1 MKKSWIANGAT
12 ATNGFFGGLSILMT
26 IEGAFDYAAV
36 CILVSMVAD
45 FMDGRIARALHTT
58 GPLGVELDSMCD
70 DISFGI
76 APGALLYAADLREL
90 GLIGMIACALL
101 AVSCAFRLAR
111 FNVKSDEVHGYF
123 EGLPCPMTGMITAG
137 YILSGV
143 KLWPIVTLLLVLL
156 VAYLMV
162 SEIHYPTNKGASAD
176 QLHIEALGVA
186 LLVLILP
193 TFFHWPVWFAALCL
207 AFIVFGILNTYMNH
221 RKMERRKRRK
231 ALRRRREEAESEDD
245 YLE

>member
-1 MKKSWIANGAT
+1 MNKSWAANAAT
-12 ATNGFFGGLSILMT
+12 ATNGFFGALSILMT
-26 IEGAFDYAAV
+26 IEGAYDYAAV

-45 FMDGRIARALHTT
+45 FLDGRIARALHTT

-76 APGALLYAADLREL
+76 APGALLYASELREL
-90 GLIGMIACALL
+90 GLIGMIACSLL

-137 YILSGV
+137 YMLSGM
-143 KLWPIVTLLLVLL
+143 KLWPVVTLLLVLL

-162 SEIHYPTNKGASAD
+162 SEIHYPTNKGATAD

-186 LLVLILP
+186 LLIFIVP
-193 TFFHWPVWFAALCL
+193 TFIHWPLWFAALCFS
-207 AFIVFGILNTYMNH
+207 FIAFGILNTYQNH
-221 RKMERRKRRK
+221 RKMERRRRK
-231 ALRRRREEAESEDD
+231 KAMRRYMDEETEDAE
-245 YLE
+245 

>member
-1 MKKSWIANGAT
+1 MNKSWAANAAT
-12 ATNGFFGGLSILMT
+12 ATNGFFGALSILMT
-26 IEGAFDYAAV
+26 IEGAYDYAAV

-45 FMDGRIARALHTT
+45 FLDGRIARALHTT

-76 APGALLYAADLREL
+76 APGALLYASELREL
-90 GLIGMIACALL
+90 GLIGMIACSLL

-137 YILSGV
+137 YMLSGM
-143 KLWPIVTLLLVLL
+143 KLWPVVTLLLVLL

-162 SEIHYPTNKGASAD
+162 SEIHYPTNKGATAD

-186 LLVLILP
+186 LLIFIVP
-193 TFFHWPVWFAALCL
+193 TFIHWPIWFAALCFS
-207 AFIVFGILNTYMNH
+207 FIVFGILNTYQNH
-221 RKMERRKRRK
+221 RKMERRRRK
-231 ALRRRREEAESEDD
+231 KAMRRYMDEETEDSE
-245 YLE
+245 

>member
-1 MKKSWIANGAT
+1 MNKSWVANTAT
-12 ATNGFFGGLSILMT
+12 ATNGFFGALSILMT
-26 IEGAFDYAAV
+26 IEGAYDYAAV

-45 FMDGRIARALHTT
+45 FLDGRIARALHTT

-76 APGALLYAADLREL
+76 APGALLYASELREL
-90 GLIGMIACALL
+90 GLVGMIACALL

-137 YILSGV
+137 YILSGM

-156 VAYLMV
+156 IAYLMV
-162 SEIHYPTNKGASAD
+162 SEIHYPTNKGATVD
-176 QLHIEALGVA
+176 QLHIEALGAA
-186 LLVLILP
+186 LLVFIVP
-193 TFFHWPVWFAALCL
+193 TFVHWPIWFAALCF
-207 AFIVFGILNTYMNH
+207 AFIVFGMINTYQN
-221 RKMERRKRRK
+221 RRK
-231 ALRRRREEAESEDD
+231 AERRRRRKAMRRLMDEETEDP
-245 YLE
+245 E

>member
-1 MKKSWIANGAT
+1 MNKSWVANTAT
-12 ATNGFFGGLSILMT
+12 ATNGFFGALSILMT
-26 IEGAFDYAAV
+26 IEGAYDYAAC

-45 FMDGRIARALHTT
+45 FLDGRIARALHTT

-76 APGALLYAADLREL
+76 APGALLYATELREL
-90 GLIGMIACALL
+90 GLVGMIACALL

-143 KLWPIVTLLLVLL
+143 KMWPIATLLLVLL

-162 SEIHYPTNKGASAD
+162 SEIHYPTNKGATAD
-176 QLHIEALGVA
+176 QLHIEALGVS
-186 LLVLILP
+186 LLVLAVP
-193 TFFHWPVWFAALCL
+193 TFFHWSVWFAALCL
-207 AFIVFGILNTYMNH
+207 AFIVFGILNTMMNR
-221 RKMERRKRRK
+221 RKMERRRRRK
-231 ALRRRREEAESEDD
+231 IRRRRIEEDD
-245 YLE
+245 DDTEV

>member
-1 MKKSWIANGAT
+1 MNKSWAANAAT
-12 ATNGFFGGLSILMT
+12 ATNGFFGALSILMT
-26 IEGAFDYAAV
+26 IEGAYDYAAV

-45 FMDGRIARALHTT
+45 FLDGRIARALHTT

-76 APGALLYAADLREL
+76 APGALLYASELREL
-90 GLIGMIACALL
+90 GLIGMIACSLL

-137 YILSGV
+137 YMLSGM
-143 KLWPIVTLLLVLL
+143 KLWPVVTLLLVLL

-162 SEIHYPTNKGASAD
+162 SEIHYPTNKGATAD

-186 LLVLILP
+186 LLIFIVP
-193 TFFHWPVWFAALCL
+193 TFIHWPLWFAAFCFS
-207 AFIVFGILNTYMNH
+207 FIVFGILNTHQNH
-221 RKMERRKRRK
+221 RKMERRRRK
-231 ALRRRREEAESEDD
+231 KAMRRYMDEETEDAE
-245 YLE
+245 

>member
-1 MKKSWIANGAT
+1 MNKSWAANAAT
-12 ATNGFFGGLSILMT
+12 ATNGFFGALSILMT
-26 IEGAFDYAAV
+26 IEGAYDYAAV

-45 FMDGRIARALHTT
+45 FLDGRIARALHTT

-76 APGALLYAADLREL
+76 APGALLYASELREL
-90 GLIGMIACALL
+90 GLIGMIACSLL

-137 YILSGV
+137 YMLSGM
-143 KLWPIVTLLLVLL
+143 KLWPVVTLLLVLL

-162 SEIHYPTNKGASAD
+162 SEIHYPTNKGATAD

-186 LLVLILP
+186 LLVFIVP
-193 TFFHWPVWFAALCL
+193 TFIHWPIWFAALCFS
-207 AFIVFGILNTYMNH
+207 FIVFGILNTYQNK
-221 RKMERRKRRK
+221 RKMERRRRK
-231 ALRRRREEAESEDD
+231 KAMRRYMDEETEDAE
-245 YLE
+245 

>member
-1 MKKSWIANGAT
+1 MNKSWAANAAT
-12 ATNGFFGGLSILMT
+12 ATNGFFGALSILMT
-26 IEGAFDYAAV
+26 IEGAYDYAAV

-45 FMDGRIARALHTT
+45 FLDGRIARALHTT

-76 APGALLYAADLREL
+76 APGALLYASELREL
-90 GLIGMIACALL
+90 GLIGMIACSLL

-137 YILSGV
+137 YMLSGM
-143 KLWPIVTLLLVLL
+143 KLWPVVTLLLVLL
-156 VAYLMV
+156 IAYLMV
-162 SEIHYPTNKGASAD
+162 SEIHYPTNKGATAD

-186 LLVLILP
+186 LLIFIVP
-193 TFFHWPVWFAALCL
+193 TFIHWPIWFAALCFS
-207 AFIVFGILNTYMNH
+207 FIVFGILNTYQNH
-221 RKMERRKRRK
+221 RKMERRRRK
-231 ALRRRREEAESEDD
+231 KAMRRYMDEETEDSE
-245 YLE
+245 

>member
-1 MKKSWIANGAT
+1 MKKSWAANAAT
-12 ATNGFFGGLSILMT
+12 ATNGFFGALSILMT

-45 FMDGRIARALHTT
+45 FLDGRIARALHTT

-76 APGALLYAADLREL
+76 APGALLYASELREL
-90 GLIGMIACALL
+90 GLIGMIACSLL

-137 YILSGV
+137 YMLSGM
-143 KLWPIVTLLLVLL
+143 KLWPVVTLLLVLL

-162 SEIHYPTNKGASAD
+162 SEIHYPTNKGATAD
-176 QLHIEALGVA
+176 QLHIEALGAA
-186 LLVLILP
+186 LLIFIAP
-193 TFFHWPVWFAALCL
+193 TCIHWPIWFAALCF
-207 AFIVFGILNTYMNH
+207 AFIVFGILNTYQNR
-221 RKMERRKRRK
+221 RKMERRRRRK
-231 ALRRRREEAESEDD
+231 VLRRRMDEETEDAE
-245 YLE
+245 

>member
-1 MKKSWIANGAT
+1 
-12 ATNGFFGGLSILMT
+12 MT
-26 IEGAFDYAAV
+26 IEGAYDYAAV

-45 FMDGRIARALHTT
+45 FLDGRIARALHTT

-76 APGALLYAADLREL
+76 APGALLYASELREL
-90 GLIGMIACALL
+90 GLIGMIACSLL

-137 YILSGV
+137 YMLSGM
-143 KLWPIVTLLLVLL
+143 KLWPVVTLLLVLL

-162 SEIHYPTNKGASAD
+162 SEIHYPTNKGATAD

-186 LLVLILP
+186 LLIFIVP
-193 TFFHWPVWFAALCL
+193 TFIHWPLWFAALCFS
-207 AFIVFGILNTYMNH
+207 FIAFGILNTYQNH
-221 RKMERRKRRK
+221 RKMERRRRK
-231 ALRRRREEAESEDD
+231 KAMRRYMDEETEDAE
-245 YLE
+245 

>member
-1 MKKSWIANGAT
+1 MNKSWAANAAT
-12 ATNGFFGGLSILMT
+12 ATNGFFGALSILMT
-26 IEGAFDYAAV
+26 IEGAYDYAAV

-45 FMDGRIARALHTT
+45 FLDGRIARALHTT

-76 APGALLYAADLREL
+76 APGALLYASELREL
-90 GLIGMIACALL
+90 GLIGMIACSLL

-137 YILSGV
+137 YMLSGM
-143 KLWPIVTLLLVLL
+143 KLWPVVTLLLVLL

-162 SEIHYPTNKGASAD
+162 SKIHYPTNKGATAD

-186 LLVLILP
+186 LLIFIVP
-193 TFFHWPVWFAALCL
+193 TFIHWPLWFAALCFS
-207 AFIVFGILNTYMNH
+207 FIVFGILNTYQNH
-221 RKMERRKRRK
+221 RKMERRRRK
-231 ALRRRREEAESEDD
+231 KAMRRYMDEETEDAE
-245 YLE
+245 

>member
-1 MKKSWIANGAT
+1 MNKSWAANAAT
-12 ATNGFFGGLSILMT
+12 ATNGFFGALSILMT
-26 IEGAFDYAAV
+26 IEGAYDYAAV

-45 FMDGRIARALHTT
+45 FLDGRIARALHTT

-76 APGALLYAADLREL
+76 APGALLYASELREL
-90 GLIGMIACALL
+90 GLIGMIACSLL

-137 YILSGV
+137 YMLSGM
-143 KLWPIVTLLLVLL
+143 KLWPVVTLLLVLL

-162 SEIHYPTNKGASAD
+162 SEIHYPTNKGATAD

-186 LLVLILP
+186 LLVFIVP
-193 TFFHWPVWFAALCL
+193 TFIHWPIWFAALCFS
-207 AFIVFGILNTYMNH
+207 FIVFGILNTYQNK
-221 RKMERRKRRK
+221 RKMERRRRK
-231 ALRRRREEAESEDD
+231 KAMRRYMDEETEDSE
-245 YLE
+245 

>member
-1 MKKSWIANGAT
+1 MNKSWAANAAT
-12 ATNGFFGGLSILMT
+12 ATNGFFGALSILMT
-26 IEGAFDYAAV
+26 IEGAYDYAAV

-45 FMDGRIARALHTT
+45 FLDGRIARALHTT

-76 APGALLYAADLREL
+76 APGALLYASELREL
-90 GLIGMIACALL
+90 GLIGMMACSLL

-137 YILSGV
+137 YMLSGM
-143 KLWPIVTLLLVLL
+143 KLWPVVTLLLVLL

-162 SEIHYPTNKGASAD
+162 SEIHYPTNKGATAD

-186 LLVLILP
+186 LLVFIVP
-193 TFFHWPVWFAALCL
+193 TFIHWPIWFAALCFS
-207 AFIVFGILNTYMNH
+207 FIVFGILNTYQNH
-221 RKMERRKRRK
+221 RKMERRRRK
-231 ALRRRREEAESEDD
+231 KAMRRYMDEETEDAE
-245 YLE
+245 

>member
-1 MKKSWIANGAT
+1 MNKSWIANGVT
-12 ATNGFFGGLSILMT
+12 ATNGFFGAMSIFMS
-26 IEGAFDYAAV
+26 IEGAFDIAAI

-45 FMDGRIARALHTT
+45 FFDGRTARALHTT

-76 APGALLYAADLREL
+76 APATLLYASQLREY
-90 GLIGMIACALL
+90 GLVAAVPCALL

-111 FNVKSDEVHGYF
+111 FNVKSGEVHGYF

-143 KLWPIVTLLLVLL
+143 VLWQPLTLALILL

-162 SEIHYPTNKGASAD
+162 SEVHYPDNKGASAD
-176 QLHIEALGVA
+176 QLHWQALVFC
-186 LLVLILP
+186 LVLFGVL
-193 TFFHWPVWFAALCL
+193 TFLAPSSWFASLCL
-207 AFIVFGILNTYMNH
+207 AFIIFGILNTWQNR
-221 RKMERRKRRK
+221 RKAQRKRRK
-231 ALRRRREEAESEDD
+231 SRRNAGDHKE
-245 YLE
+245 L

>member
-1 MKKSWIANGAT
+1 MNKSWAANAAT
-12 ATNGFFGGLSILMT
+12 ATNGFFGALSILMT
-26 IEGAFDYAAV
+26 IEGAYDYAAV

-45 FMDGRIARALHTT
+45 FLDGRIARALHTT

-76 APGALLYAADLREL
+76 APGALLYASELREL
-90 GLIGMIACALL
+90 GLIGMIACSLL

-137 YILSGV
+137 YMLSGM
-143 KLWPIVTLLLVLL
+143 KLWPVVTLLLVLL

-162 SEIHYPTNKGASAD
+162 SEIHYPTNKGATAD

-186 LLVLILP
+186 LLIFIVP
-193 TFFHWPVWFAALCL
+193 TFIHWPIWFAALCFS
-207 AFIVFGILNTYMNH
+207 FIVFGILNTYQNH
-221 RKMERRKRRK
+221 RKMERRRRK
-231 ALRRRREEAESEDD
+231 KAMRRYMDEETEDAE
-245 YLE
+245 

>member
-1 MKKSWIANGAT
+1 MNKSWAANAAT
-12 ATNGFFGGLSILMT
+12 ATNGFFGALSILMT
-26 IEGAFDYAAV
+26 IEGAYDYAAV

-45 FMDGRIARALHTT
+45 FLDGRIARALHTT

-76 APGALLYAADLREL
+76 APGALLYASELREL
-90 GLIGMIACALL
+90 GLIGMITCSLL

-137 YILSGV
+137 YMLSGM
-143 KLWPIVTLLLVLL
+143 KLWPVVTLLLVLL

-162 SEIHYPTNKGASAD
+162 SEIHYPTNKGATAD

-186 LLVLILP
+186 LLIFIVP
-193 TFFHWPVWFAALCL
+193 TFIHWPLWFAALCFS
-207 AFIVFGILNTYMNH
+207 FIVFGILNTYQNH
-221 RKMERRKRRK
+221 RKMERRRRK
-231 ALRRRREEAESEDD
+231 KAMRRYMDEETEDAE
-245 YLE
+245 

>member
-1 MKKSWIANGAT
+1 MNKSWAANAAT
-12 ATNGFFGGLSILMT
+12 ATNGFFGALSILMT
-26 IEGAFDYAAV
+26 IEGAYDYAAV

-45 FMDGRIARALHTT
+45 FLDGRIARALHTT

-76 APGALLYAADLREL
+76 APGALLYASELREL
-90 GLIGMIACALL
+90 GLIGMIACSLL

-137 YILSGV
+137 YMLSGM
-143 KLWPIVTLLLVLL
+143 KLWPVVTLLLVLL

-162 SEIHYPTNKGASAD
+162 SEIHYPTNKGATAD

-186 LLVLILP
+186 LLIFIVP
-193 TFFHWPVWFAALCL
+193 TFIHWPLWFAALCFS
-207 AFIVFGILNTYMNH
+207 FIVFGILNTYQNH
-221 RKMERRKRRK
+221 RKMERRRRK
-231 ALRRRREEAESEDD
+231 KAMRRYMDEETEDP
-245 YLE
+245 E

>member
-1 MKKSWIANGAT
+1 MNKSWAANAAT
-12 ATNGFFGGLSILMT
+12 ATNGFFGALSILMT
-26 IEGAFDYAAV
+26 IEGAYDYAAV

-45 FMDGRIARALHTT
+45 FLDGRIARALHTT

-76 APGALLYAADLREL
+76 APGALLYASELREL
-90 GLIGMIACALL
+90 GLIGMIACSLL

-137 YILSGV
+137 YMLSGM
-143 KLWPIVTLLLVLL
+143 KLWPVVTLLLVLL

-162 SEIHYPTNKGASAD
+162 SEIHYPTNKGATAD

-186 LLVLILP
+186 LLIFIVP
-193 TFFHWPVWFAALCL
+193 TFIHWPLWFAALCFS
-207 AFIVFGILNTYMNH
+207 FIVFGILNTYQNH
-221 RKMERRKRRK
+221 RKMERRRRK
-231 ALRRRREEAESEDD
+231 KAMRRYMDEETEDAE
-245 YLE
+245 